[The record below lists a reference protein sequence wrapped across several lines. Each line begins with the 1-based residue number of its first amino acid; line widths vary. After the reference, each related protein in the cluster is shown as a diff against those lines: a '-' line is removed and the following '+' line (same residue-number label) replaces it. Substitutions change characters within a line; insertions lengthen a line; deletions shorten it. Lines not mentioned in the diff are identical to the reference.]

1 VGEQLLVAHN
11 AHGFDMPVLRR
22 AVARLEGEAV
32 TLRCFDTL
40 PLARALFAESARLGD
55 LAHRFGIAAGRAH
68 HAADDAVTLARVLG
82 HLGDYKLARSRKSA
96 LVNLLDLLGL
106 ALALAEDPDPS
117 PERRLLRELS
127 RPYVLGR
134 YGDALEYYGSER
146 ERLGAI
152 DAPTLDEVIDRFG
165 GPKAL
170 ARYRTSRSAA
180 ERYPAAVA
188 RLSGLVAASAA
199 ETLDQS
205 IARLLEHV
213 ALSTSDGAE
222 ADPERV
228 NLLTLH
234 STKGLEFS
242 RVYVVGVEDYQLPG
256 YYAAIENRRHEI
268 EEARRLLYVGMT
280 RAMDRLVMTRAGT
293 RFGKPAG
300 GSLFLEE
307 MGLGIPIAAE

>member
-1 VGEQLLVAHN
+1 VAGEGVG
-11 AHGFDMPVLRR
+11 G
-22 AVARLEGEAV
+22 
-32 TLRCFDTL
+32 LRCFDTL

-55 LAHRFGIAAGRAH
+55 LAHRFDIPVGRAH

-82 HLGDYKLARSRKSA
+82 HLGAYKLARSRKSA
-96 LVNLLDLLGL
+96 LVNLLDLVGL
-106 ALALAEDPDPS
+106 ALATAEDPDPT
-117 PERRLLRELS
+117 PERRLLREIS

-134 YGDALEYYGSER
+134 YSDALEYYAAER
-146 ERLGAI
+146 ERLDAT
-152 DAPTLDEVIDRFG
+152 DAPTVDEVIDRFG
-165 GPKAL
+165 GRKAL
-170 ARYRTSRSAA
+170 LRYRTGRSTS
-180 ERYPAAVA
+180 ERYPASVA
-188 RLSGLVAASAA
+188 RLTGLVAASAA
-199 ETLDQS
+199 NSLAGG

-213 ALSTSDGAE
+213 ALSTSEGVE
-222 ADPERV
+222 ADPQRV

-280 RAMDRLVMTRAGT
+280 RAMDRLVMTRVGA

-307 MGLGIPIAAE
+307 MGLATPVPVE